1 MNIKFPIIYN
11 APAKAWTPAQLPT
24 AIWLDATDSGTI
36 TLNGATVSQW
46 NDKSGNGRDVLQSTA
61 ANQPAWGAGRN
72 LLLWS
77 EQFQNAAWAATNSSV
92 VANQAIAPDGA
103 ITADKIIDNTTNSAH
118 YYGQNVTIVSGT
130 TYTFSAYVK
139 AGERQFA
146 TVQLG
151 GSGFG
156 NQGVAI
162 NLVTGAN
169 VIRNSPVASSV
180 TSIGNGWWR
189 VSVSAT
195 ATGTSGLPLITIDDS
210 LNNQFYAGT
219 GTSGIYVW
227 GAQLNPGS
235 TADTYQ
241 KTEGTAFTV
250 ATGINGKPS
259 LVFDGVN
266 DYLLSSKNLGIAGN
280 GNFSFFA
287 VHAFPWVSLN
297 VAMSFGTSGRYHH
310 MCSATSGAYW
320 TGYEGQTQL
329 GTYSPTTPSTAYM
342 LGVERTG
349 NSGASWNVRQNGTA
363 LTVTAG
369 NNNPV
374 GLTDG
379 KISIGAFV
387 DGTLNSATNWGELI
401 LVPTVLGQAERQ
413 LIEGYLAWKWG
424 LVGSLPSD
432 HPYKNSPPIG

>member
-36 TLNGATVSQW
+36 TLNGATISQW

-72 LLLWS
+72 LFLWS
-77 EQFQNAAWAATNSSV
+77 EALQTSPWYSANASV

-103 ITADKIIDNTTNSAH
+103 ITADKILDNTVNTAH
-118 YYGQNVTIVSGT
+118 YYAQNVTVVSAT
-130 TYTFSAYVK
+130 TYTLSVYLK
-139 AGERQFA
+139 AGERNFA
-146 TVQLG
+146 SVQLG

-156 NQGVAI
+156 NQATAV
-162 NLVTGAN
+162 NLTTGQ
-169 VIRNSPVASSV
+169 VSLIGSPVSGTATSV
-180 TSIGNGWWR
+180 GNGWWR
-189 VSVSAT
+189 VTVT
-195 ATGTSGLPLITIDDS
+195 ATSTGTAATPLISVDS
-210 LNNQFYAGT
+210 ALGNQFYAGT

-266 DYLLSSKNLGIAGN
+266 DFLLSSKNLGIAGS

-287 VHAFPWVSLN
+287 VHAFPWGSLKT
-297 VAMSFGTSGRYHH
+297 AMAFGTVGRYHH
-310 MCSATSGAYW
+310 MCSLTSGVFW

-329 GTYSPTTPSTAYM
+329 GIYTPTTPSTAYM

-369 NNNPV
+369 NNNAV

-401 LVPTVLGQAERQ
+401 LVPTVLSTAERQ
-413 LIEGYLAWKWG
+413 QIEGYLAWKWG
-424 LVGSLPSD
+424 GF
-432 HPYKNSPPIG
+432 